1 MLSSSLCERRRLQ
14 KNSFKKDMMQM
25 ESRSTMTELMC
36 SRRTATN
43 GSEMY
48 SSVKWLPELLP
59 ALQMARVIVTHTRY
73 VHQYLGQ
80 VSHWEVQA
88 VFVVQRQKDPQ
99 VIPNL
104 VSIGDSNT
112 NAVNNRVENS
122 SAVWSPVLL
131 PALYKLL
138 LPVTVK

>member
-14 KNSFKKDMMQM
+14 KNSCKTDMMQM

-36 SRRTATN
+36 SRGAATN
-43 GSEMY
+43 GSVMY
-48 SSVKWLPELLP
+48 SSARWLPELLP
-59 ALQMARVIVTHTRY
+59 VLQMARVIVTHTRY

-88 VFVVQRQKDPQ
+88 VF
-99 VIPNL
+99 
-104 VSIGDSNT
+104 
-112 NAVNNRVENS
+112 
-122 SAVWSPVLL
+122 LL
-131 PALYKLL
+131 NLYKCL